1 MLYGPR
7 LNQVGAAYGDGVG
20 GGTRNMATYLDTFT
34 SADFEL
40 VPSFHSVRK
49 AGKLANFT
57 FPWRLMKDTFRF
69 IFDIA
74 KYRPA
79 AVHILAQYRG
89 AIYREWVVAVVCKIY
104 RTPYVYGIKAGQFD
118 TWYTQSPRLSKYWTR
133 SMLRHASAI
142 LCEGKRYVNFIQ
154 SEFGEESVYWP
165 NFVPSSEVL
174 ASANLIT
181 RSADAR
187 LMRVVFVGYCYE
199 GKGVFELVEALD
211 KLSQRGVQIEL
222 DLLGHESHEFSTFMN
237 RANLNYNLKVIR
249 HGKSSHDKVLA
260 VMSRANVFCLP
271 TRHPGEGHNNSV
283 NEAMMLGLPIICTR
297 HGFLVDVLGE
307 NAAIFIDDHK
317 DIEGAFTRIL
327 ENPELGFE
335 IAERAKERLQKHL
348 HSDVVIPKLSQI
360 YSEITGKNESND
372 VRDVAER

>member
-7 LNQVGAAYGDGVG
+7 LNQEGAAYGDGVG
-20 GGTRNMATYLDTFT
+20 GGTRNMATYLDTFK
-34 SADFEL
+34 SEDFEL

-49 AGKLANFT
+49 AGKLANLT
-57 FPWRLMKDTFRF
+57 FPWRLMKDTLKFV
-69 IFDIA
+69 FDMA

-89 AIYREWVVAVVCKIY
+89 AIYREWVVAAVCKVC
-104 RTPYVYGIKAGQFD
+104 RTPYVYGVKAGQFD
-118 TWYTQSPRLSKYWTR
+118 TWYTQSPRLSKSWTR
-133 SMLRHASAI
+133 SMLHHASAI

-154 SEFGEESVYWP
+154 CEFGEKSIYWP
-165 NFVPSSEVL
+165 NFVPSSEVI
-174 ASANLIT
+174 ASANLII
-181 RSADAR
+181 RSANAR

-199 GKGVFELVEALD
+199 GKGVFELVKALN
-211 KLSQRGVQIEL
+211 KLSQRGVRIEL

-237 RANLNYNLKVIR
+237 RANLNSNLKVIR

-260 VMSRANVFCLP
+260 VMSRANIFCLP

-317 DIEGAFTRIL
+317 DIEGAFTLLL
-327 ENPELGFE
+327 ENPELGSQM
-335 IAERAKERLQKHL
+335 AERAKIRLQKHL
-348 HSDVVIPKLSQI
+348 NSDVVIPKLSRI
-360 YSEITGKNESND
+360 YCEIIRNYESDD
-372 VRDVAER
+372 VGDVAER